1 MVYLTGQKE
10 HVMTD
15 AALPPRDSAHS
26 HPDAVT
32 VVVPTHNRAAV
43 LPQTLESILAQRE
56 VDVTV
61 VVVDDASSDRTAE
74 VLAQYP
80 EVVTLRHDEP
90 TEQRVARNHG
100 AALARTPW
108 LAFCDDD
115 DLWAPA
121 KLRRQLDALDAWDG
135 DWCACSSIFVDGD
148 LEPIGG
154 QRGTTATEANQRIE
168 RQNVIPGG
176 GSGVVVRRSVF
187 EQVGGFREDARF
199 VEDWDLWLKLSR
211 AAKLVC
217 VDELLVAQRQWSRSY
232 SHRDLE
238 AQYRAFVAMTRRE
251 GNGRRRSRPLHT
263 SSFEIQQ
270 RLCNGHRLSLI
281 PEVPRLVWRSPE
293 DWRWAVAGI
302 ALTEP
307 QLRRLRLRPLGD
319 AAVARARAWL
329 QDCAAPARGTVSS

>member
-1 MVYLTGQKE
+1 MN
-10 HVMTD
+10 
-15 AALPPRDSAHS
+15 APALPPRYSAPS
-26 HPDAVT
+26 HPDSVT
-32 VVVPTHNRAAV
+32 VVVPTHNRAGV
-43 LPQTLESILAQRE
+43 LRQTLESILAQRN

-61 VVVDDASSDRTAE
+61 VVVDDASTDGTTE

-80 EVVTLRHDEP
+80 EVVTLRHDQP

-100 AALARTPW
+100 AALARTSW

-115 DLWAPA
+115 DLWAPT
-121 KLRRQLDALDAWDG
+121 KLRRQLDALDLWDA
-135 DWCACSSIFVDGD
+135 DWCACSSIFVDAG
-148 LEPIGG
+148 LEPVGG
-154 QRGTTATEANQRIE
+154 QRVTTATEALDRIG

-176 GSGVVVRRSVF
+176 GSGVVVRRQVF
-187 EQVGGFREDARF
+187 QEVGGFREDARF

-211 AAKLVC
+211 VAKLAC

-251 GNGRRRSRPLHT
+251 GHGGRRSRPLHT

-270 RLCNGHRLSLI
+270 RLCNGQRLSLV

-302 ALTEP
+302 ALSEP
-307 QLRRLRLRPLGD
+307 QLRRLRLRPLGE
-319 AAVARARAWL
+319 AAVARAREWL
-329 QDCAAPARGTVSS
+329 QDCAASAGSVVGP